1 MSRMAR
7 PQIHDALLRQ
17 QGKTREQSQHAPR
30 PARVRYTVSTVGV
43 GESRL
48 TGTKAIDFGALMLDE
63 PSFSFGVIAVDSLSV
78 GQLPLCTATV
88 IRWLKND
95 NGAYIGAEVAFKV
108 ECAKTNV
115 HLKFSLTFEG
125 TTLRSTLGNGTGTTL
140 DTGTNSFSGSTL
152 AVNTGTL

>member
-1 MSRMAR
+1 MTRAVRSE
-7 PQIHDALLRQ
+7 IHDALLRQ
-17 QGKTREQSQHAPR
+17 QGKTREASQHAPR
-30 PARVRYTVSTVGV
+30 PARVRYNVSTVGV

-48 TGTKAIDFGALMLDE
+48 TGTKAIDFGALLLDE
-63 PSFSFGVIAVDSLSV
+63 PSFSFGVVAVDTLAV

-88 IRWLKND
+88 TRWIMNS

-125 TTLRSTLGNGTGTTL
+125 TALRTTLGNSSSTASTTN
-140 DTGTNSFSGSTL
+140 DYSGDLS
-152 AVNTGTL
+152 AVNTSAL